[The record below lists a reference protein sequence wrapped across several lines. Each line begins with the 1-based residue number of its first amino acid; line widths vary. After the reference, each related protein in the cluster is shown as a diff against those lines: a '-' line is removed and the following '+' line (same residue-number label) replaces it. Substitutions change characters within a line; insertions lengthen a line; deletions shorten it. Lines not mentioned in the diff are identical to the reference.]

1 MIIVHIYVDDIIF
14 DSTISCEDFAK
25 CMSREFETSMM
36 GKLNFFF
43 GIQIKQTKE
52 GIVINQAKYM
62 KDMLKKFEMDN
73 VKPMNTPM
81 RS

>member
-1 MIIVHIYVDDIIF
+1 
-14 DSTISCEDFAK
+14 
-25 CMSREFETSMM
+25 MSREFETSMM